1 MYTTEQHHSWKQ
13 TPRQK
18 CNTGCDEEMWRL
30 AENPNS
36 SWSSHISE
44 DVDQW
49 KCSTDDTEAKARH
62 CKVAKTA
69 NYFTSAFSHIRTF
82 RNKMMKLTVNWQLC
96 VILYGEYNCDIAITR
111 WQDKYHYIH
120 NSRHTAAT
128 DNWVQTSNYLIQFLR
143 RSQNWWLHC
152 FLICT
157 LHFLA
162 CSLSGKSISAVK
174 VPVNVY
180 SIIFL
185 LCHMISHED
194 IRNVCH

>member
-1 MYTTEQHHSWKQ
+1 MWWRNVKTRRKSQQFLVQSYQRGRWPVKMLHWWHRSQSQ
-13 TPRQK
+13 TLQSRQN
-18 CNTGCDEEMWRL
+18 CQL
-30 AENPNS
+30 F
-36 SWSSHISE
+36 
-44 DVDQW
+44 
-49 KCSTDDTEAKARH
+49 
-62 CKVAKTA
+62 
-69 NYFTSAFSHIRTF
+69 YFSFQPHQTF

-96 VILYGEYNCDIAITR
+96 VILYGEYNCDTAITR

-120 NSRHTAAT
+120 NSRHTAT
-128 DNWVQTSNYLIQFLR
+128 DNWVQTSNYLIQFLW

-162 CSLSGKSISAVK
+162 YSLSGKSISAVK